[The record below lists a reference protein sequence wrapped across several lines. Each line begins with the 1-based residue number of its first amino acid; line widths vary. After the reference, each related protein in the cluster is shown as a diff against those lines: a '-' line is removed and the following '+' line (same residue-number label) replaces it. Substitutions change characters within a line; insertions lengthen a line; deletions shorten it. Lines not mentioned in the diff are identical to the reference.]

1 MKKYTAFF
9 VMAGILCALSSWP
22 ALAEESQP
30 VEAPLS
36 EEFLNYKPSGNQSN
50 TYPEKVGGTPD
61 SSQYS
66 GGYIPSPVDRS
77 HLKNN
82 PPVIKTDSRRVGAAD
97 DAKYDPRED
106 STSTFLPA
114 VRNQGSYGT
123 CWAHA
128 ALGSVETYYLKKGL
142 TFLSG
147 SDVDLSEVH
156 LAWFVYKDPKEGHS
170 FTIRDGSFSGGPV
183 FGQGGNADQAIAY
196 MSRLAGPTLEA
207 NLPYTS
213 ITDTIE
219 GMNTVLGEKTQPEDY
234 ALAIRLHDSYELGEM
249 TEALRATVKQLVT
262 ENGAVQIS
270 YYSQQTVATTT
281 SGSDG
286 ESSLYYKKDDSSPCA
301 YYLNSEKTPN
311 HAVMIVGW
319 DDNFSTE
326 YFNPDNKPSANGAWL
341 VRNSWGEKWGD
352 KGYFWMSYEQ
362 YISGVTAYV
371 AEAVQEGMTAYYHDA
386 LGNCGSFGYGT
397 TGWAAN
403 IFKATGHDEKLS
415 EVSIVT
421 TDNNAAYEI
430 YVFKHGKEKPSSFAP
445 TSGSEA
451 AKKTGTAD
459 YAGYHVITLDDAVAL
474 DKGEYFSVVVKMLT
488 QSEKNIATEMA
499 VNYSSGGNYSNP
511 VVNAGESYFSGA
523 TDFPTSWT
531 EGSTFRFTD
540 DTSDTPMNA
549 CIKAFTLTQEDT
561 TGTEIT
567 ETNFPDNNLRA
578 YIISEYG
585 NYLSESEK
593 TGTTAL
599 DLSNLAIT
607 NLTGI
612 EIFTNLASLNISGNS
627 GLTSINIT
635 GFANLKP
642 ENITCDPMLNII
654 NGGGNTLPSWGNH
667 SLLLS
672 GGLLGV
678 DFYLTVPNG
687 LVTDGAY
694 VDFTVNGTTG
704 NPFML
709 SSITP
714 EDDGAYIFTC
724 YINSIQM
731 AEKVTATFHYG
742 TDKTLTVS
750 QNYSASDYCNAALSQ
765 YSEDGNKTLIDLVN
779 AIKDYGHY
787 VQIPLADY
795 NSWTIGTDYAEMEA
809 ATSYDDSTVSAVKTA
824 MGDTYKINNGNDKTQ
839 SGIEDV
845 AFDLELNSA
854 TKLTVYLSPDKD
866 NAPDSVTVK
875 LDDGEEYTPN
885 LTSDNSK
892 YYVEIDQIYAQ
903 DLDKSHTIHVK
914 TTKSEASTEFDI
926 TISAFSYVHGVLNKD
941 TEETTGIKN
950 AVTSLYYYCKATQT
964 YRGEN

>member
-9 VMAGILCALSSWP
+9 VMAGIFCALFSWP

-66 GGYIPSPVDRS
+66 GGYVPSPVDRS

-82 PPVIKTDSRRVGAAD
+82 PPVIKSDSRRVGAAN

-106 STSTFLPA
+106 STSTILPA

-128 ALGSVETYYLKKGL
+128 ALGGVETYYLKKGL

-170 FTIRDGSFSGGPV
+170 FTMQNRDSFSGGPV

-207 NLPYTS
+207 NLPYTR

-234 ALAIRLHDSYELGEM
+234 ALAIRLHDSYELDEI

-270 YYSQQTVATTT
+270 YYSGQTVATTT

-286 ESSLYYKKDDSSPCA
+286 ESSPYYRKDDDSPFT
-301 YYLNSEKTPN
+301 YYLPNTTISN

-319 DDNFSTE
+319 DDNFSKE
-326 YFNPDNKPSANGAWL
+326 NFNPETGQPTNNGAWL
-341 VRNSWGEKWGD
+341 VRNSWGDTWGD

-362 YISGVTAYV
+362 YIRGVTAYV
-371 AEAVQEGMTAYYHDA
+371 AEAVQKGMTAYYHDA
-386 LGNCGSFGYGT
+386 LGHCGSFGYGAT
-397 TGWAAN
+397 DGTYTGWAAN
-403 IFKATGHDEKLS
+403 IFKASGHDEKLS

-430 YVFKHGKEKPSSFAP
+430 YVFKHGQTKPSSPA
-445 TSGSEA
+445 TNAENCV
-451 AKKTGTAD
+451 AKKTGTAT
-459 YAGYHVITLDDAVAL
+459 YAGYHVIKLDDAVAL
-474 DKGEYFSVVVKMLT
+474 DKGEYFSVAVKMVT
-488 QSEKNIATEMA
+488 TSQYNIATERA

-511 VVNAGESYFSGA
+511 VVNAGESYFAGG
-523 TDFPTSWT
+523 TNFPTSWT
-531 EGSTFRFTD
+531 DGITRSTP
-540 DTSDTPMNA
+540 SNA
-549 CIKAFTLTQEDT
+549 CIKAFTLTQEDA
-561 TGTEIT
+561 TGTAIT
-567 ETNFPDNNLRA
+567 ESNFPDANLRA
-578 YIISEYG
+578 HIISEYG
-585 NYLSESEK
+585 NYLSDSEK

-599 DLSNLAIT
+599 DLSNLGIT

-612 EIFTNLASLNISGNS
+612 EIFKNLASLNISGNS
-627 GLTSINIT
+627 GITSINIT

-678 DFYLTVPNG
+678 DFYLTVPNTG

-694 VDFTVNGTTG
+694 VDFTVNGKTG
-704 NPFML
+704 NPFEL
-709 SSITP
+709 SSATTG
-714 EDDGAYIFTC
+714 EGGAYIFTC

-731 AEKVTATFHYG
+731 AEKITATFHYG
-742 TDKTLTVS
+742 ENQTLTVS

-765 YSEDGNKTLIDLVN
+765 YSGDENKTLIDLVN

-787 VQIPLADY
+787 VQIPLAAH
-795 NSWTIGTDYAEMEA
+795 NGWIIGTDYAEMKA
-809 ATSYDDSTVSAVKTA
+809 ATVYDDNTVNTVKTA
-824 MGDTYKINNGNDKTQ
+824 MGDTYAVNKGNY
-839 SGIEDV
+839 SSAGIKDV

-914 TTKSEASTEFDI
+914 AKTEFDI
-926 TISAFSYVHGVLNKD
+926 VISPFSYVHGVLNND
-941 TEETTGIKN
+941 TEQYTGMKN

>member
-9 VMAGILCALSSWP
+9 VMAGIFCALFSWP

-82 PPVIKTDSRRVGAAD
+82 PPVIKSDSRRVGAAND
-97 DAKYDPRED
+97 EKYDPRTEK
-106 STSTFLPA
+106 FLPA

-128 ALGSVETYYLKKGL
+128 ALGGVETYYLKKGL
-142 TFLSG
+142 TFLNG

-170 FTIRDGSFSGGPV
+170 FTMQNRDSFSGGPV
-183 FGQGGNADQAIAY
+183 FGQGGNADKAIAY

-207 NLPYTS
+207 NLPYTR

-270 YYSQQTVATTT
+270 YYSGQTVATT

-286 ESSLYYKKDDSSPCA
+286 ASSPYYRKDNDSPFT
-301 YYLNSEKTPN
+301 YYLPDTTSSN

-319 DDNFSTE
+319 DDNFSKE
-326 YFNPDNKPSANGAWL
+326 NFNPDNKPYANGAWL
-341 VRNSWGEKWGD
+341 VRNSWGDEWGD
-352 KGYFWMSYEQ
+352 SGYFWMSYEQ
-362 YISGVTAYV
+362 YIRGVTAYV

-386 LGNCGSFGYGT
+386 LGYCGSFGYGT

-430 YVFKHGKEKPSSFAP
+430 YVFKHGQTKPSSPSTDAS
-445 TSGSEA
+445 TCA
-451 AKKTGTAD
+451 TKKTGTAD
-459 YAGYHVITLDDAVAL
+459 YAGYHVIKLDTPVAL
-474 DKGEYFSVVVKMLT
+474 DKGEYFSVAVKMVT
-488 QSEKNIATEMA
+488 QSGQNIAVERA
-499 VNYSSGGNYSNP
+499 VDYANNVGNYSNP

-531 EGSTFRFTD
+531 DGKTFRFSNAS
-540 DTSDTPMNA
+540 SDTPMNA

-561 TGTEIT
+561 TGTAIT
-567 ETNFPDNNLRA
+567 ESNFPDANLRA
-578 YIISEYG
+578 HIISEYG

-612 EIFTNLASLNISGNS
+612 ELFTNLASLNISGNS

-678 DFYLTVPNG
+678 DFYLTVPNAG

-694 VDFTVNGTTG
+694 VDFTVNGKTG
-704 NPFML
+704 NPFEL
-709 SSITP
+709 SGATTG
-714 EDDGAYIFTC
+714 EGGAYIFTC

-742 TDKTLTVS
+742 TGQTLTVS

-765 YSEDGNKTLIDLVN
+765 YSGDEHKNLIALVN

-787 VQIPLADY
+787 VQIPLAAH
-795 NSWTIGTDYAEMEA
+795 NGWTIGTDYAEMKA
-809 ATSYDDSTVSAVKTA
+809 ATVYDDNTVNTVKTA
-824 MGDTYKINNGNDKTQ
+824 MGDTYAVNNGNY
-839 SGIEDV
+839 SSAGIKDV

-875 LDDGEEYTPN
+875 LDDGEEYKPN

-914 TTKSEASTEFDI
+914 AKTEFDV

-950 AVTSLYYYCKATQT
+950 AVASLYYYCKATQT